1 MTDPSPEAEAGVDG
15 LPAFERVQTRSTPP
29 PPDARRAWRP
39 ATGALLVLLVVA
51 GVAGTAWWLWP
62 SPGEADDVL
71 VHLVETSDTFLPDL
85 TTTDP
90 NAARSLVLDA
100 LGWDVA
106 PPDLPSL
113 TVVGVG
119 IPSIGEVQPSPGT
132 SPSDVQVPA
141 FRYEGADGERAT
153 VFAYDYILLD
163 RVGAAFDLPDGT
175 YAALSEPTPVDS
187 RVVEGRFVVSWRRR
201 AMIFSAVTSN
211 EAVAERIR
219 QTVSS

>member
-1 MTDPSPEAEAGVDG
+1 MTDRPDEVDG
-15 LPAFERVQTRSTPP
+15 LPAFERVQTRDPS
-29 PPDARRAWRP
+29 PDSPRMWRP
-39 ATGALLVLLVVA
+39 ALVVLVVVLIAA
-51 GVAGTAWWLWP
+51 GAAGTRWWLGP
-62 SPGEADDVL
+62 SPGEANDAL
-71 VHLVETSDTFLPDL
+71 VHLVETSETFVPDL
-85 TTTDP
+85 ATTDP
-90 NAARSLVLDA
+90 GAARSLVLDA

-119 IPSIGEVQPSPGT
+119 IPSIGTVQPSPGT

-163 RVGAAFDLPDGT
+163 RVRTAFDLPDGT

-201 AMIFSAVTSN
+201 AMIFSAVTAD